1 MNASES
7 QRGRLAQPVRSQ
19 LIHRP
24 LRTNRHVAALLSALW
39 PGLGHFAIGAR
50 RTGIILALPPLVLL
64 VLAIGA
70 LASPDR
76 LSRLALLLN
85 PDVIGVIL
93 LVEGAFLAW
102 RLAAFVDAF
111 RRGSGRARERG
122 AALSAVGLVF
132 VLVPSAY
139 AAYLTDVA
147 RQAALSVFAP
157 VEQPWQPG
165 VNTPIERDEDF
176 APLPTESIPPSPAPE
191 LNRFTVLLI
200 GMDSG
205 PDRSTALTDTMI
217 VASLDP
223 VSGSVSMVSVPRDL
237 VDLPLPDGRVFRQKV
252 NSLVAYANLYP
263 NRFPGAT
270 SGQAVLAA
278 GLGKLLHIRIDGWA
292 QVNLPGFVRVIDAIG
307 GIDVTVRKA
316 FCDARYDEYG
326 FNGFAINPGR
336 YHLDGEGALAY
347 ARIRKAIGENDFTRA
362 ARQGEIVVAAR
373 DQVVDGGFLNDPTG
387 FIDSMGELVTT
398 SLEPSV
404 LGEYLDDAATIK
416 RDHVYRAV
424 ITYPL
429 VHGGSNDPRGSILV
443 PRLPQ
448 IRELAAQAFPQAG
461 TLPVGLETIPE
472 ESDGPAKKK
481 LPAVTCYA
489 APEPPKATPKPPAA
503 PTAAPEATEEPEEP
517 EPTAAPEPTPEPTAP
532 PPDPTE
538 APPS

>member
-1 MNASES
+1 
-7 QRGRLAQPVRSQ
+7 VRSQ

-50 RTGIILALPPLVLL
+50 RTGIILALPPLVLV

-85 PDVIGVIL
+85 PDVIGVVL

-102 RLAAFVDAF
+102 RLAAFVDAL

-122 AALSAVGLVF
+122 AALSAIGLVF

-147 RQAALSVFAP
+147 RQAALTVFAP

-165 VNTPIERDEDF
+165 VNTPIERDDDF

-205 PDRSTALTDTMI
+205 PDRTTALTDTMI

-252 NSLVAYANLYP
+252 NSLVAYATMYP

-429 VHGGSNDPRGSILV
+429 VHGGVNDPRGSILV

-448 IRELAAQAFPQAG
+448 IRELAAQAFPPAG

-481 LPAVTCYA
+481 LPAVTCYE
-489 APEPPKATPKPPAA
+489 APRPPKATPKPPA
-503 PTAAPEATEEPEEP
+503 PTAAPEPTEEP
-517 EPTAAPEPTPEPTAP
+517 EPTAPPEPTPEPTAP
-532 PPDPTE
+532 PPDPTG
-538 APPS
+538 PPPT